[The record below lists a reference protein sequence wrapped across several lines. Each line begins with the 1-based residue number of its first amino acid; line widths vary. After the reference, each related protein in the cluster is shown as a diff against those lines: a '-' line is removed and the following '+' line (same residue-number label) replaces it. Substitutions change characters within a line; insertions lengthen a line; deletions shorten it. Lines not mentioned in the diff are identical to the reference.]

1 MTPTSSPRLPEV
13 TVVAPRQRGA
23 ALITVLL
30 LSVIGVMVSLSS
42 MQSSLLAENLAGNYR
57 QMTQAQALA
66 ERGQIA
72 FLDAS
77 TQPTKS
83 DALENAL
90 KQLSETLSPYYQK
103 LRDQNTLN
111 TLLCAQDSAAT
122 EKAESLIKEALL
134 SGSPQEDISGLTFSQ
149 LRDSLKPAIKSKV
162 ESLEKVFNKQDD
174 SIPHGSFQSHVDV
187 VLPQQLEKLPH
198 DCDVEDGTA
207 SGEAVTLVENKLIF
221 FLRSEGRFGGSVEA
235 RQARRSITTLVNW
248 NPPASTGRPVA
259 GVDTCEGVTLG
270 GSGIIDSYDSAQGPY
285 GPGNRHGQEAT
296 ITSQVMQDPDQAQY
310 DPREKSYDAKEAAIT
325 LTGHSPIYGDV
336 VSPGGVYLQGSSPVY
351 GNIKANATVNLKGGG
366 VNVYGNVEAGGR
378 LWFGSSATV
387 HGDAAASQSLEF
399 NNWSAGISGD
409 AMAPAINTTP
419 KQNSN
424 RTPEDHVGGTLSLT
438 SPPFKPV
445 ASVAS
450 AAECDSLGF
459 GNDDTDPVRQLQQQS
474 LTVASKLDMGGNDR
488 YRLTANGV
496 EKQVAQGWQRVGISP
511 RNVSILGRDTQ
522 AVGFSGWDFGGS
534 SQFTI
539 GTSDNPVDMVLYLDG
554 DTRIGGGGNIT
565 ISEGSS
571 LTIVTTSQ
579 FDLTSGIIVGDGKPS
594 RIVDGEARPILSLY
608 SSFEQTDKKAGV
620 SLSGHSDF
628 FGQIVAPF
636 SDLEVTGSGALF
648 GAVNARRF
656 EISGSGGVHLDE
668 QLLGTAVQGGDT
680 SSGGEP
686 GVVVTRWRDPDR

>member
-1 MTPTSSPRLPEV
+1 MTPSSPPRLPKV
-13 TVVAPRQRGA
+13 TVVVPRQRGA

-42 MQSSLLAENLAGNYR
+42 MQSSLLAERLAGNYR

-66 ERGQIA
+66 ERGQVA

-77 TQPTKS
+77 TQPAKS
-83 DALENAL
+83 EALEIAL
-90 KQLSETLSPYYQK
+90 EQLSKTLAPYYQE
-103 LRDQNTLN
+103 LRDPNTLN
-111 TLLCAQDSAAT
+111 TLLCAQDSTAT
-122 EKAESLIKEALL
+122 EKAESLMEEALL
-134 SGSPQEDISGLTFSQ
+134 SGSPQEGISELTFSQ
-149 LRDSLKPAIKSKV
+149 LRESLKPTIKTKV
-162 ESLEKVFNKQDD
+162 YELEEVFNKQDD
-174 SIPHGSFQSHVDV
+174 SVPHGSFQSRVDII
-187 VLPQQLEKLPH
+187 LPQQLDQLPH
-198 DCDVEDGTA
+198 DCNVEDGTA
-207 SGEAVTLVENKLIF
+207 SGAAVTLVENKLTF
-221 FLRSEGRFGGSVEA
+221 FLRSEGRYGGGEEA
-235 RQARRSITTLVNW
+235 RQARRSITTLVTW

-259 GVDTCEGVTLG
+259 GVDTCEGVTLA

-296 ITSQVMQDPDQAQY
+296 ITSQVMQDPDQAQH
-310 DPREKSYDAKEAAIT
+310 DPREKAYDAKDSAIT
-325 LTGHSPIYGDV
+325 LKGHSPIYGDV

-351 GNIKANATVNLKGGG
+351 GNIKANASVNLKGGG
-366 VNVYGNVEAGGR
+366 VNVYGDVEAGGR

-399 NNWSAGISGD
+399 NNWSAGIGGD
-409 AMAPAINTTP
+409 AMSPAINTTP

-424 RTPEDHVGGTLSLT
+424 RTPADHVGGTLNLA
-438 SPPFKPV
+438 SPPFNPV

-450 AAECDSLGF
+450 AEECDSLGF
-459 GNDDTDPVRQLQQQS
+459 GHDDTDPVRQLQQQN

-488 YRLTANGV
+488 YRLTANGL
-496 EKQVAQGWQRVGISP
+496 EKYVGEDWQRVGVAP
-511 RNVSILGRDTQ
+511 RDVSILGRETQ

-539 GTSDNPVDMVLYLDG
+539 GTPETPVDMVLYLNG
-554 DTRIGGGGNIT
+554 DTKIGGGGNIT

-579 FDLTSGIIVGDGKPS
+579 FDLTSGIAVGDGKPS
-594 RIVDGEARPILSLY
+594 RIIDGEARPILSIY
-608 SSFEQTDKKAGV
+608 SSFKQPDNKAGV
-620 SLSGHSDF
+620 SLSGNSDF

-636 SDLEVTGSGALF
+636 SDLEVIGSGTFF
-648 GAVNARRF
+648 GAVNARSF
-656 EISGSGGVHLDE
+656 EITGSGGLHLDE
-668 QLLGTAVQGGDT
+668 QLLGTSVQGGNT